1 MSKRLKREGG
11 KKGKPTLLHQH
22 DASELVELAL
32 RMPTI
37 STFYGILI
45 RMFFNDHAPPH
56 FHARYGEFEATI
68 DLGTL
73 EVRQGELPSRALSL
87 VKEWAIIHREE
98 LEEDWR
104 LCRENAPPVKI
115 DPLP

>member
-1 MSKRLKREGG
+1 MIEGR
-11 KKGKPTLLHQH
+11 KGRWANLTLLHQH
-22 DASELVELAL
+22 DAGELVELAS